1 MKINIVTK
9 GKFKD
14 NSYIYQI
21 VVEIDVEKIPSKWVV
36 SIEKYLSL
44 PKVILFKEIILWR
57 LKIILNLIKI
67 KQLLFL

>member
-21 VVEIDVEKIPSKWVV
+21 VVEIEVEKIPSKWAI
-36 SIEKYLSL
+36 SIGKYLSL
-44 PKVILFKEIILWR
+44 LKVSLLR
-57 LKIILNLIKI
+57 GNLYGI
-67 KQLLFL
+67 

>member
-21 VVEIDVEKIPSKWVV
+21 VVEIEVEKIPSKWAI
-36 SIEKYLSL
+36 SIGKYLSL
-44 PKVILFKEIILWR
+44 LKVSKIFFKVISTDIN
-57 LKIILNLIKI
+57 LNHS
-67 KQLLFL
+67 

>member
-21 VVEIDVEKIPSKWVV
+21 IAENEVTKIPSKLAV
-36 SIEKYLSL
+36 S
-44 PKVILFKEIILWR
+44 V
-57 LKIILNLIKI
+57 
-67 KQLLFL
+67 

>member
-21 VVEIDVEKIPSKWVV
+21 VVEIEVEKIPSKWAI
-36 SIEKYLSL
+36 SIGKYLSL
-44 PKVILFKEIILWR
+44 LKVSKIFFKGISTDIN
-57 LKIILNLIKI
+57 LNHS
-67 KQLLFL
+67 